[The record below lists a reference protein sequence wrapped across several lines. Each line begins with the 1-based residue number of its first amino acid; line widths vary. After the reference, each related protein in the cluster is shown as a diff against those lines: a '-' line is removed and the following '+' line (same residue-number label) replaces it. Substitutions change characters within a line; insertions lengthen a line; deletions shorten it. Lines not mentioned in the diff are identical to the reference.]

1 MVTPFYNCL
10 NYLDTSPPPAKAHPP
25 HLCPKAARALDRD
38 RVTVTTKS
46 DAAQKRAAVRDRT
59 RTKRRKRAKRVT
71 RRATNRIARAAARK
85 SEANRDGAADRK
97 RRAASGSQATPI
109 GAVNAQDARKHRR
122 IETQTKMHII
132 R

>member
-46 DAAQKRAAVRDRT
+46 DTIRRRAVFCSCARINERRKAAAVVKIS
-59 RTKRRKRAKRVT
+59 RTKRHVAP
-71 RRATNRIARAAARK
+71 AAAL
-85 SEANRDGAADRK
+85 
-97 RRAASGSQATPI
+97 
-109 GAVNAQDARKHRR
+109 NARVSV
-122 IETQTKMHII
+122 TKT
-132 R
+132 